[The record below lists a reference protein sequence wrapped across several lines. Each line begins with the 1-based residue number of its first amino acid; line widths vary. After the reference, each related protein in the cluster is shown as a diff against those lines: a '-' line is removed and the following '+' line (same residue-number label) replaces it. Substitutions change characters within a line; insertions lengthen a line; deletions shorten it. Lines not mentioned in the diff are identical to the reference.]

1 VLEGR
6 ASRADA
12 AILIATVPSATRFS
26 SRMDIAHRPLE
37 ATAGKGLPP
46 RDKWATPLGIGI
58 H

>member
-1 VLEGR
+1 LGYGDPSDR
-6 ASRADA
+6 TQA
-12 AILIATVPSATRFS
+12 VPSATRFS

-37 ATAGKGLPP
+37 ATAGKALPP